1 MPSDKLVTMANQI
14 GCFFATQRGDAAA
27 SVAAHITKFWDARMR
42 QAFLDHVEASGGSG
56 LSEVARGAAW
66 RLRGDVVAMRRA
78 G

>member
-14 GCFFATQRGDAAA
+14 GCFFATQSGDAAA
-27 SVAAHITKFWDARMR
+27 AVAAHITKFWDPRMR

-56 LSEVARGAAW
+56 LSDVARAAAW
-66 RLRGDVVAMRRA
+66 RLKGDVFPVRRA